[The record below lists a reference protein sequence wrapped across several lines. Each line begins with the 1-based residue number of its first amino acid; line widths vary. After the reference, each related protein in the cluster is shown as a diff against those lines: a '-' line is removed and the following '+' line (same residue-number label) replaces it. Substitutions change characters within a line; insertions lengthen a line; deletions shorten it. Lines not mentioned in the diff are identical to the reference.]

1 MNNSNN
7 ADTNIRIETRGGAF
21 LWTYSLLVF
30 SQILFGSNQI
40 LARLIE
46 GAVPP
51 IGLSFWRW
59 IVATLVVLPFTLKYL
74 KPYMPL
80 VLKEWRIYV
89 GCAFCLIVLGNTTI
103 YIALNYTTAIN
114 GAIVSSVQ
122 PAITFAMSWLVLREL
137 VSKGQIAGA
146 MITIMGVLVIISQG
160 DLAIL
165 IGLRPNPGDLWM
177 IVSVMGFS
185 LYAVLLQKLP
195 SAVPAVLT
203 LNVIQLLGIILL
215 LPFYAF
221 ETVYI
226 RPMELNQV
234 TITAVLWAGTIV
246 AVAALGLWNYTNR
259 RLGANVASG
268 TVHLRLVA
276 ITVMAIVILGESLEI
291 FHLIA
296 FVIIMIGVFAITKA
310 KPQK

>member
-1 MNNSNN
+1 M
-7 ADTNIRIETRGGAF
+7 AVTRY
-21 LWTYSLLVF
+21 WR
-30 SQILFGSNQI
+30 GS
-40 LARLIE
+40 
-46 GAVPP
+46 
-51 IGLSFWRW
+51 W
-59 IVATLVVLPFTLKYL
+59 IVATLVVLPFTLKYIR
-74 KPYMPL
+74 PFAAL

-114 GAIVSSVQ
+114 GAIVSSIQ
-122 PAITFAMSWLVLREL
+122 PAVTFAMSWLVLREF
-137 VSKGQIAGA
+137 VTKGQIAGA
-146 MITIMGVLVIISQG
+146 IVTIIGVLVIISQG

-165 IGLRPNPGDLWM
+165 TNLRPNPGDLWM
-177 IVSVMGFS
+177 LVSVLGFS

-195 SAVPAVLT
+195 GAVPAVLT

-234 TITAVLWAGTIV
+234 TIIAVLWAGIIV

-276 ITVMAIVILGESLEI
+276 ITVMAMIILDESLEI
-291 FHLIA
+291 FHLVA
-296 FVIIMIGVFAITKA
+296 FAIIMVGVYAITKA
-310 KPQK
+310 KPRK